1 MQKLTK
7 ITKKNFHPSNCSR
20 DVNDY
25 MPVYSGL
32 FNKFIDQIKLY
43 IAEII
48 ALIKFGDL
56 ADAPPYAGETGKIL
70 ACNSAED
77 GLEFIDPVVP
87 YELPYK
93 IYVATL
99 TQTGTAVP
107 VVTVLQ
113 NTLGGT
119 PIWAKYAAGSYY
131 MTLAGIFTSG
141 KTTVLHNTTGPNYSS
156 NIYAY
161 WEDVNTIYYESMS
174 SGVRLDG
181 NFYKQHTLEV
191 RVYP

>member
-1 MQKLTK
+1 MQELTK
-7 ITKKNFHPSNCSR
+7 LNKNNFHPSNYSR
-20 DVNDY
+20 DVNNY

-32 FNKFIDQIKLY
+32 FNRLIDQLKLY
-43 IAEII
+43 IAQIV
-48 ALIKFGDL
+48 ALIKFSDL
-56 ADAPPYAGETGKIL
+56 ADTPPYAGETGKVL
-70 ACNSAED
+70 ACNGAED

-99 TQTGTAVP
+99 TQTGIDPP
-107 VVTVLQ
+107 VATVLQ

-119 PIWAKYAAGSYY
+119 PIWARYAAGSYY

-141 KTTVLHNTTGPNYSS
+141 KTTVLHNTTGPNYSV
-156 NIYAY
+156 NVFAY
-161 WEDVNTIYYESMS
+161 WEDVNTIYYDSMA
-174 SGVRLDG
+174 SGTLLDG
-181 NFYKQHTLEV
+181 NFYKQHTIEV